1 MTFLV
6 CFLFIKPTS
15 TFTFLL
21 FFCLV
26 KPLLLHY
33 FHLQDN
39 INKMLNN
46 YEDAASE
53 TISLD
58 IVKNYQQLS
67 SRASWKRFSSVAGS
81 PKTSRPRPTSSLSDD
96 FHGKSRSN
104 IRLDLEEAGVDGDWF
119 VVLWLIRG
127 CESMSIAADGAIDE
141 GSENLWTIKNWWLFL
156 IWFMENAC
164 VRQYIINN
172 CWEQIDI
179 KMVEESS
186 FLWEPLNWLDRNTK
200 IVII

>member
-1 MTFLV
+1 MWKKNFSPL
-6 CFLFIKPTS
+6 FLFIYNQP
-15 TFTFLL
+15 LL
-21 FFCLV
+21 LHFFCLV

-39 INKMLNN
+39 NKILTN
-46 YEDAASE
+46 YEDAASK

-81 PKTSRPRPTSSLSDD
+81 PKTRRLRPTSSLSDD
-96 FHGKSRSN
+96 FHGKRKSN
-104 IRLDLEEAGVDGDWF
+104 TRLDSKTGDDGDWF

-156 IWFMENAC
+156 IWILEDAC
-164 VRQYIINN
+164 VRQYIH
-172 CWEQIDI
+172 
-179 KMVEESS
+179 
-186 FLWEPLNWLDRNTK
+186 T
-200 IVII
+200 IIAGNR